1 MPGDDERSPR
11 VVTVR
16 GRRLKDRL
24 PVRLRHHWKPAGAL
38 CAGLAVAVYFFGD
51 ARVSPYATSSSRV
64 EADTITQ
71 NIEGTVG
78 LYDASVSHSVQLTYE
93 QTDFDKM
100 MKEFEDEGTK
110 DYLSADLTIDGV
122 HLEDVGIRLKG
133 NSTLSSLR
141 GKGMGMPGGGRNMP
155 GRAGAQ
161 QGAPPAADQGAG
173 GGRDRG
179 RSTGGG
185 PGTTEQQPGRLAEGG
200 EKGGNGAD
208 GGGAAGGPA
217 GMVQYDLSAKK
228 PEELPWLI
236 KIDQYI
242 EGRAYQG
249 EREISLRPG
258 SDGQLPLNEALALS
272 LTKSSGQPAEGYSFT
287 SVQVNNRPA
296 VTRLMVDNPDTEYAE
311 AVGDGNGVLYKARAG
326 GSFDYRD
333 DDPSDYETSFRQ
345 LNKAGSQD
353 LEPVMK
359 LIKWAD
365 EASDKE
371 FEEELH
377 QYVDIDSLA
386 TYIATQNLLLNS
398 DDISGPGKNYML
410 WYDLDTR
417 KFSVLG
423 WDYNLSLSGDTAAG
437 PDDKVGMGGGPG
449 GPGAPEGGLPEGMPE
464 IPEGMP
470 EMPEGM
476 PEIPEGMPGGGNG
489 EAGKGRSMGGH
500 ALKDRFLESDA
511 FDAVYKAAYK
521 KVYAK
526 TYGSGT
532 SKQALDTIAEQAR
545 EAAGSSKELDAAVE
559 KLRTTVTERTAALAK
574 NKQVTG

>member
-1 MPGDDERSPR
+1 MPGDERDP
-11 VVTVR
+11 VVVPVR
-16 GRRLKDRL
+16 RRRLRDRL

-38 CAGLAVAVYFFGD
+38 CAGLAVAVHFFGD
-51 ARVSPYATSSSRV
+51 ARVSPYVTSSSRV

-71 NIEGTVG
+71 NVEGTVD
-78 LYDASVSHSVQLTYE
+78 LYDASVSHSIQLTYE

-141 GKGMGMPGGGRNMP
+141 GNGMGMPGGGRNMP

-161 QGAPPAADQGAG
+161 QGAPPAADQGAD

-179 RSTGGG
+179 RNTGGG
-185 PGTTEQQPGRLAEGG
+185 PGTTGQQP
-200 EKGGNGAD
+200 GGNGAK
-208 GGGAAGGPA
+208 GAEGAKGANGGGPA

-236 KIDQYI
+236 KIDEYI

-258 SDGQLPLNEALALS
+258 SDEQLPLNEALALS
-272 LTKSSGQPAEGYSFT
+272 LTKSSGQPAEAYSFT

-296 VTRLMVDNPDTEYAE
+296 VTRLMVDNPDTDYAE

-326 GSFDYRD
+326 GSFDYRG

-359 LIKWAD
+359 LIKWVD

-377 QYVDIDSLA
+377 QYVDVDSLA

-398 DDISGPGKNYML
+398 DDISGPGKNYLL

-437 PDDKVGMGGGPG
+437 PDDKVSMGGGPG
-449 GPGAPEGGLPEGMPE
+449 GPEGGL
-464 IPEGMP
+464 PEGMP

-476 PEIPEGMPGGGNG
+476 PELPEGMPEMPEGMPGGGNG
-489 EAGKGRSMGGH
+489 EAGQGRSMGGH

-511 FDAVYKAAYK
+511 FDAIYKAAYK

-532 SKQALDTIAEQAR
+532 AKQALDTIAEQAR
-545 EAAGSSKELDAAVE
+545 EAAGSSKELDAAVK